1 VVVVVPAVMAEL
13 LHAELDGANVTLPSP
28 QLTDLVSSR
37 SERIVSRI
45 DRLTLLQKGKVPV
58 ARSAVICEGAQ
69 TGVAGPITRL
79 EHHRAS
85 SQVAN

>member
-1 VVVVVPAVMAEL
+1 MAEL

-37 SERIVSRI
+37 TERIVSCI
-45 DRLTLLQKGKVPV
+45 DRLTVLQKGKMPV
-58 ARSAVICEGAQ
+58 ARSAIIRERAQ
-69 TGVAGPITRL
+69 TGVARPITWL

-85 SQVAN
+85 SQIANEIVPS